1 MRLDGR
7 SIVFGLLLF
16 AAAATAEAVTPLLPE
31 QGGVVVPVGSGSDMK
46 DYLLIGVEGVEFHLS
61 GPGDLA
67 GWARGHFDEDEDG
80 AKARRLIFAGVP
92 GIAGADTFEF
102 KPSSSSEYGDDK
114 AGRPSG
120 GRKVSPRRLPAGS
133 YTLRLRAPDGPVM
146 VRLDWEPEFVE
157 GGIQPAGAAAKPRE
171 KSPWK
176 TSATVG
182 LETIYDDNFLRYSDD
197 YLDQF
202 YSGAYPY
209 KFQIER
215 KDSHILAPSISVY
228 AQRKFWDAGNTR
240 FSFKFK
246 TWQYV
251 QGSIKSNMSFDYSVR
266 QFFSGGKSLEF
277 GYAYAPEQYIR
288 ELSDRSPLVPPS
300 DPLVWEEF
308 RYTRN
313 VFDLTWRQPLHKDLD
328 LRLAGTRSLRY
339 YNQPFMENDIK
350 DLGLRATLVWDAHRD
365 WRLTFDYGY
374 TDAPAR
380 GADEVGETI
389 ENSNDS
395 DPSFNRDLYQVDATW
410 SPRWAE
416 PFFEKVGLRGQ
427 YQVYWFTSAK
437 ELLDDPYHVGRI
449 DRMKMIQL
457 TFDRTLPGDVDMEIG
472 VRYTVRTVESPWEGD
487 IAEDKDFNQRRYWIG
502 LTYKL

>member
-1 MRLDGR
+1 MRPDR
-7 SIVFGLLLF
+7 RHLLIAVLTLVL
-16 AAAATAEAVTPLLPE
+16 AGDAPAVTPLAPAE
-31 QGGVVVPVGSGSDMK
+31 GGVLVPVGSSGSFK
-46 DYLLIGVEGVEFHLS
+46 DYLRVGAKGVAVRLS
-61 GPGDLA
+61 GPGDLD
-67 GWARGHFDEDEDG
+67 GWARGHFSDEEDG
-80 AKARRLIFAGVP
+80 TKIRRLILSGVP
-92 GIAGADTFEF
+92 GIAGVDTFVFE
-102 KPSSSSEYGDDK
+102 PSNVSEYGDERP
-114 AGRPSG
+114 GRPSG
-120 GRKVSPRRLPAGS
+120 GSKVALRRLPAGT
-133 YTLRLRAPDGPVM
+133 YTLTLTAPDGPVM
-146 VRLDWEPEFVE
+146 VRLDWEPDAGVA
-157 GGIQPAGAAAKPRE
+157 GVQPADETAKPR
-171 KSPWK
+171 KTSPWK
-176 TSATVG
+176 TSTTIG

-209 KFQIER
+209 KFKIDR

-228 AQRKFWDAGNTR
+228 AQRRFWDAGNTR
-240 FSFKFK
+240 FSFKIK
-246 TWQYV
+246 TWQYI
-251 QGSIKSNMSFDYSVR
+251 QGNIKSNSSFDYSVR
-266 QFFSGGKSLEF
+266 QFFSGGRSLEL
-277 GYAYAPEQYIR
+277 GYSYAPEQYIR

-313 VFDLTWRQPLHKDLD
+313 VFDVTWRQPLRKTLD

-350 DLGLRATLVWDAHRD
+350 DVGLRGTLVWNVHRD

-380 GADEVGETI
+380 GADEVGETL

-410 SPRWAE
+410 DPKWAAPVFAAVGVRW
-416 PFFEKVGLRGQ
+416 Q

-449 DRMKMIQL
+449 DRMTMVQL
-457 TFDRTLPGDVDMEIG
+457 TFDRELPGGVDMEIG
-472 VRYTVRTVESPWEGD
+472 GRYTVRTVESPWAGE